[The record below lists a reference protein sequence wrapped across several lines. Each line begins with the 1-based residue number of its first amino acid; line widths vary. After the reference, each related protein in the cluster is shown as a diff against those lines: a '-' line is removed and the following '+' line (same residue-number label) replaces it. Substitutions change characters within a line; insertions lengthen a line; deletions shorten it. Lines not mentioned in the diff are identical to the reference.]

1 MLVIEEVEEEE
12 WRSREAER
20 VRYLKYKCSKLSYIQ
35 EKIVL
40 IGIVQIINHI
50 IMPVAKKKK
59 DMTFHKSMTSLQLTC
74 STLLVKL
81 AKFPPSSLDILCI
94 CRSSIRYPTQNQTP
108 RYFSPFIFRSSFVIT
123 DGWGKKKEKNPWT
136 QNSSVSKRAV
146 TPNLL
151 PLIHF
156 IFSACL
162 HVKADVP
169 VIDEG
174 AIVVVVRGT
183 FSTEIKNTTHTF
195 PAVYGNKT

>member
-81 AKFPPSSLDILCI
+81 AKFPP
-94 CRSSIRYPTQNQTP
+94 QQP
-108 RYFSPFIFRSSFVIT
+108 RYFVHLSFQHSISNPESNSPVFFPFHLPFQFR
-123 DGWGKKKEKNPWT
+123 N
-136 QNSSVSKRAV
+136 
-146 TPNLL
+146 
-151 PLIHF
+151 
-156 IFSACL
+156 
-162 HVKADVP
+162 
-169 VIDEG
+169 
-174 AIVVVVRGT
+174 
-183 FSTEIKNTTHTF
+183 
-195 PAVYGNKT
+195 Y